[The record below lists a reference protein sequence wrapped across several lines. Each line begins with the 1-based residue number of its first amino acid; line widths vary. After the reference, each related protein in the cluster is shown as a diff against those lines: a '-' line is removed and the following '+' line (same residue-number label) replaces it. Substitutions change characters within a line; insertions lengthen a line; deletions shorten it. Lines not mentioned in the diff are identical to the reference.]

1 MAITNHERIGK
12 ALEVLKAGL
21 PGFVERELKAAH
33 GDKWWATVVQVV
45 GSSAQMRGTEKAPE
59 WDAAA
64 LLKVLWECWNE
75 VFGRTLG
82 RAERSIV
89 SELMEVRN
97 KWAHQKTFTTDDA
110 YRAIDSMQRLVTAVG
125 AREQAEELSK
135 EATELLRLK
144 FDEQARW
151 EKRKTQG
158 TLGFEASVAGVKPW
172 REVVTPHPDVASGKY
187 QLAEFAA
194 DLWEV
199 YQGRGSAEYHDP
211 QEFYRRTFLTVGLKD
226 LLVRAVRRLAGEG
239 SDPVVEL
246 QTNFGGGKTHSMLA
260 LYHLFSGRPVT
271 DMPGLEPVMQEAGAA
286 LAKSVK
292 RVVVVGNRLK
302 PGQPDR
308 KDDGTVVRTI
318 WGEMA
323 WQLGGKAGY
332 ALVKEADETATNPGD
347 ALGKLLR
354 KYSPCLIL
362 IDEWVAYARQLHE
375 QSDLPGGTFET
386 QFTFAQTLTEEV
398 KATKGVM
405 LIVSLP
411 ASSDGAAGVSPTSD
425 ANDEEVGGLRG
436 REALAS
442 LRNVVSRVATAW
454 RPANADESF
463 EIVRRRLFQPM
474 DNEKAKM
481 RDAVARAYCDLYRD
495 KHQEFPHEC
504 GEPDYERKLKSAY
517 PIHPEVFDRLYREWS
532 SLVKFQ
538 RTRGVLRLMAGV
550 IHRLWVD
557 NDRSPLILPASIPLD
572 DPAIESQM
580 TSYLPSGWETVI
592 ESDIDGADSTPCKID
607 REKPNLGRYSACRRV
622 ARTLF
627 LGSAPT
633 PGASNRGEEDRRIKL
648 GCVHPGEEPAIFGDA
663 LRYLAQSATYLY
675 QDSGRYWY
683 ATQPT
688 VTKTAE
694 DRAERL
700 KHEADKVA
708 EEIRRRVRDELS
720 DRGDFAKV
728 HSFPASSGDVPDELE
743 TRLVVLDVD
752 VPYSRQGT
760 NLALQAAQGLLEM
773 RGNSP
778 RIYRNTLVFLAADR
792 TRLEELETATR
803 YYVAWNSICK
813 DSEGDKPRINLDNY
827 QKAQATSQ
835 RDNWDRTTNSRIAET
850 FQWLLYPMQPSVQAP
865 VEWQSSRVS
874 GADSLAV
881 RAGKKL
887 KNDAQLVT
895 LLHPTS
901 LRQELDK
908 VPLWRPPSGGPAQA
922 SADHVA
928 VKQLVEDFARYPY
941 LLRLKDPDVLIGS
954 IREGVASVTW
964 QTETFAFAESF
975 DEKKGRY
982 AGLRAGTLVNVSSD
996 GFFGLVVKP
1005 EVAAQQFAKE
1015 QTAPASGTKAPMP
1028 GGKGAEPGPGQPP
1041 PKPPPPAPPKRF
1053 YGTVK
1058 IDAARMNR
1066 DASTISQ
1073 EIVQHLVS
1081 LLTANVDVTLEI
1093 QASVPEG
1100 VPENVV
1106 RIVSENCRTLKFTQ
1120 HEFTTE

>member
-1 MAITNHERIGK
+1 MALSNHERVGK
-12 ALEVLKAGL
+12 ALEAVKAGL
-21 PGFVERELKAAH
+21 PAFIERELKSAH
-33 GDKWWATVVQVV
+33 GDKWWATVTQVAGPAAQV
-45 GSSAQMRGTEKAPE
+45 RGSASAPE

-75 VFGRTLG
+75 IFAKTLG

-89 SELMEVRN
+89 SELLEVRN
-97 KWAHQKTFTTDDA
+97 KWAHQKTFNTDDA
-110 YRAIDSMQRLVTAVG
+110 YRAIDSMQRLVNAVG
-125 AREQAEELSK
+125 AREQSEELAK
-135 EATELLRLK
+135 QATELLRIK

-151 EKRKTQG
+151 EKRKTQT

-199 YQGRGSAEYHDP
+199 HQGRGSAEYRDP
-211 QEFYRRTFLTVGLKD
+211 QEFFRRTFLTIGLHD
-226 LLVRAVRRLAGEG
+226 LLVRSVRRLAGEG

-260 LYHLFSGRPVT
+260 LFHLFSGRPVA
-271 DMPGLEPVMQEAGAA
+271 DMPGLEPVMQAAGVP
-286 LAKSVK
+286 LAKNVK
-292 RVVVVGNRLK
+292 RVVIVGNKVK
-302 PGQPDR
+302 PGQPDK

-318 WGEMA
+318 WGELA
-323 WQLGGKAGY
+323 WQLGGKTGY
-332 ALVKEADETATNPGD
+332 ALVKEADETGTNPGD
-347 ALGKLLR
+347 ALGKVLR

-375 QSDLPGGTFET
+375 QSDLPGGSFET

-398 KATKGVM
+398 KATKGAM

-411 ASSDGAAGVSPTSD
+411 ASSDGAAGVSPTSN

-442 LRNVVSRVATAW
+442 LRNVVSRVAAAW

-474 DNEKAKM
+474 DNSQAKM
-481 RDAVARAYCDLYRD
+481 RDAVAKAYCDLYRD

-517 PIHPEVFDRLYREWS
+517 PIHPEVFERLYREWS
-532 SLVKFQ
+532 ALVKFQ

-572 DPAIESQM
+572 DPGIQSQM
-580 TSYLPSGWETVI
+580 TGYLPSGWETVI
-592 ESDIDGADSTPCKID
+592 ESDIDGTDSTPCKLD

-700 KHEADKVA
+700 KREAEKVA
-708 EEIRRRVRDELS
+708 EEIRRRVRDDVN

-728 HSFPASSGDVPDELE
+728 HTFSASSGDVPDEMD

-752 VPYSRQGT
+752 APYSKQGT
-760 NLALQAAQGLLEM
+760 NLALQSAQGILEM

-778 RIYRNTLVFLAADR
+778 RLYRNTLVFLAADR
-792 TRLEELETATR
+792 TRLEELETAAR
-803 YYVAWNSICK
+803 YYLAWSSICK
-813 DSEGDKPRINLDNY
+813 DSEGEKPRLNLDNF

-835 RDNWDRTTNSRIAET
+835 RDTWNRTADSRIAET
-850 FQWLLYPMQPSVQAP
+850 YQWLLAPTQPNAQAP
-865 VEWQSSRVS
+865 VEWQASKVS

-881 RAGKKL
+881 RAAKKL

-895 LLHPTS
+895 LLHPTA

-908 VPLWRPPSGGPAQA
+908 VPLWRG
-922 SADHVA
+922 DHVS

-941 LLRLKDPDVLIGS
+941 LLRLRNSEVLVES

-964 QTETFAFAESF
+964 KEETFAFAENF
-975 DEKKGRY
+975 DEKKNRY
-982 AGLRAGTLVNVSSD
+982 AGLRAGVMVNVSAD
-996 GFFGLVVKP
+996 GFFGFVVKP
-1005 EVAAQQFAKE
+1005 LVAAQQFENEKPVPV
-1015 QTAPASGTKAPMP
+1015 T
-1028 GGKGAEPGPGQPP
+1028 GGES
-1041 PKPPPPAPPKRF
+1041 PKPGVGGGESKPGDTTSKPTPPSPPKRF
-1053 YGTVK
+1053 YGIVT

-1073 EIVQHLVS
+1073 EVVQHLVG
-1081 LLTANVDVTLEI
+1081 LLTAEVDITLEI
-1093 QASVPEG
+1093 QVSVPEG
-1100 VPENVV
+1100 VPDNVV
-1106 RIVSENCRTLKFTQ
+1106 RIVSENCRTLKFKS
-1120 HEFTTE
+1120 HGFEKE

>member
-33 GDKWWATVVQVV
+33 GEKWWATVTQITRAT
-45 GSSAQMRGTEKAPE
+45 AQIRGTANAPE

-75 VFGRTLG
+75 VFSRTLG
-82 RAERSIV
+82 RADRSVV
-89 SELMEVRN
+89 SELIEVRN
-97 KWAHQKTFTTDDA
+97 KWAHQKTFSTDDA
-110 YRAIDSMQRLVTAVG
+110 YRAIDSMHRLLNAVG
-125 AREQAEELSK
+125 ARDQAEELSRQ
-135 EATELLRLK
+135 ATELLRLK

-151 EKRKTQG
+151 EKRKTQT

-172 REVVTPHPDVASGKY
+172 REVVTPHPDVSSGKY

-199 YQGRGSAEYHDP
+199 YQQRGTSEYRDP
-211 QEFYRRTFLTVGLKD
+211 EEFFRRTFLTIGLKD
-226 LLVRAVRRLAGEG
+226 LLIRSLRRLGGQG

-260 LYHLFSGRPVT
+260 LFHLFSGRPAT
-271 DMPGLEPVMQEAGAA
+271 DMPGLEPVMQEAGIP
-286 LAKSVK
+286 LPKNVK
-292 RVVVVGNRLK
+292 RVVVVGTKIK
-302 PGQPDR
+302 PGQPD
-308 KDDGTVVRTI
+308 KKEDGTVVRTI
-318 WGEMA
+318 WGEIA
-323 WQLGGKAGY
+323 WQLGGKAGF
-332 ALVKEADETATNPGD
+332 AMVKEADATSTNPGD
-347 ALGKLLR
+347 AFGTLLR
-354 KYSPCLIL
+354 KFSPCLIL

-375 QSDLPGGTFET
+375 QSDLPGGSFET

-398 KATKGVM
+398 KATKGAM
-405 LIVSLP
+405 LVVSLP
-411 ASSDGAAGVSPTSD
+411 ASSDGIAGVSPTSD

-442 LRNVVSRVATAW
+442 LRNVVSRVAAAW

-474 DNEKAKM
+474 DNEKSKARDIVAK
-481 RDAVARAYCDLYRD
+481 AFCDLYRD

-504 GEPDYERKLKSAY
+504 GEPDYERKIKSAY
-517 PIHPEVFDRLYREWS
+517 PIHPEVFERLYKEWS
-532 SLVKFQ
+532 TLVKFQ

-572 DPAIESQM
+572 DPAIGSQM

-592 ESDIDGADSTPCKID
+592 ESDIDGVDSTPCKID
-607 REKPNLGRYSACRRV
+607 REKPNLGRYAACRRV

-694 DRAERL
+694 DRAERF

-708 EEIRRRVRDELS
+708 EEIRRRVREELS
-720 DRGDFAKV
+720 DRGDFTRV

-743 TRLVVLDVD
+743 TRLVALDVD
-752 VPYSRQGT
+752 APYSKQEP
-760 NLALQAAQGLLEM
+760 NLALKAAQGILEM

-778 RIYRNTLVFLAADR
+778 RLYRNTLVFLAADR
-792 TRLEELETATR
+792 TRLDELETASR
-803 YYVAWNSICK
+803 YYLAWNSICR
-813 DSEGDKPRINLDNY
+813 DSEGDKPRLNLDNF
-827 QKAQATSQ
+827 QKAQASSQ
-835 RDNWDRTTNSRIAET
+835 RENWDKTVSSRIAET
-850 FQWLLYPMQPSVQAP
+850 YQWLLTPTQPNPQSP
-865 VEWQSSRVS
+865 VEWQTSRVS

-881 RAGKKL
+881 RAAKKL
-887 KNDAQLVT
+887 KGEAQLVT
-895 LLHPTS
+895 MLHPTA

-908 VPLWRPPSGGPAQA
+908 VPLWRPSASSQPEVGG
-922 SADHVA
+922 DHVA
-928 VKQLVEDFARYPY
+928 IKQLIEDFARYPY
-941 LLRLKDPDVLIGS
+941 LLRVKNSAVLIDS
-954 IREGVASVTW
+954 VREGVASVTW
-964 QTETFAFAESF
+964 REETFAFAESF
-975 DEKKGRY
+975 DERKNRY
-982 AGLRAGTLVNVSSD
+982 AGLRAGVMVNVSSD

-1005 EVAAQQFAKE
+1005 DAAIRQFASE
-1015 QTAPASGTKAPMP
+1015 QPS
-1028 GGKGAEPGPGQPP
+1028 
-1041 PKPPPPAPPKRF
+1041 PPPAPAPGKPAEAAVQPDSGEVPNPARPPSSPKRF

-1058 IDAARMNR
+1058 IDASRMNR
-1066 DASTISQ
+1066 DTSTISQ
-1073 EIVQHLVS
+1073 EVVQHLAG
-1081 LLTANVDVTLEI
+1081 LLTASVDVTIEI
-1093 QASVPEG
+1093 QATVPEG

-1106 RIVSENCRTLKFTQ
+1106 RIINENCRTLNFTA
-1120 HEFTTE
+1120 HGFESD